1 MTTFSDKEIDAL
13 LLSVESALTKAESL
27 AKSEALR
34 KDFPPTDKK
43 DNKDAPPAPPA
54 DDAAAPAPDAPPAP
68 PMDAAPAPDAAPQAE
83 PDGDEG
89 AAPAPAEGEQGLE
102 QEGADQPLSDEELDQ
117 IYGSMDPQELG
128 RHAAAIQKYLQ
139 GGAPAAPGAP
149 EAPPAP
155 APEAPAMKGEKGAQ
169 VKPGDSKSMGGMM
182 KSEDIE
188 NLKKENEQLKQQ
200 FATLSK
206 AVEILA
212 QPKRKAV
219 TMAQVI
225 QKSEAEVVKKPVD
238 KAEIKPRLTELTKTS
253 NLTKSERDMINEYC
267 LYGTGED
274 KMIKLIETK
283 EGGK

>member
-43 DNKDAPPAPPA
+43 DDKDAPPAPPA

-68 PMDAAPAPDAAPQAE
+68 AADAPPAPDAAPHAE

-89 AAPAPAEGEQGLE
+89 AAPAPAADGEQGLE

-117 IYGSMDPQELG
+117 IYGSMDPQELS

-139 GGAPAAPGAP
+139 GGQPAP

-155 APEAPAMKGEKGAQ
+155 APEAPAMKGEKGAE
-169 VKPGDSKSMGGMM
+169 VKPGDSKSMGGMA
-182 KSEDIE
+182 KSEDFE

-219 TMAQVI
+219 TMTQVI
-225 QKSEAEVVKKPVD
+225 QKSEPEVTKKPVN
-238 KAEIKPRLTELTKTS
+238 KAEIKPKLTELTKTS

-267 LYGTGED
+267 LYGTGEEN
-274 KMIKLIETK
+274 MIKLIETK